1 MLNYVYQHEGVKNMK
16 TIPIKKYLSLVVF
29 AASVG
34 LLTGCSQNTA
44 TITEKASVITITAEE
59 AKNMMDQEDSIII
72 VDVRTQEEYD
82 AGYIEG
88 AVLIPDFDIEAKAES
103 LLPDKDATILIYCRS
118 GRRSAL
124 AAQKLVELGYQ
135 NIYDFGGIIDWNYDI
150 VLP

>member
-1 MLNYVYQHEGVKNMK
+1 MKIISVKRS
-16 TIPIKKYLSLVVF
+16 LSLLLF
-29 AASVG
+29 ATSLG
-34 LLTGCSQNTA
+34 LLTGCSQNTV
-44 TITEKASVITITAEE
+44 TNTEKASVITITSEE
-59 AKNMMDQEDSIII
+59 AKNMMDQEDSLII

-88 AVLIPDFDIEAKAES
+88 AVLIPDFDIETKAES
-103 LLPDKDATILIYCRS
+103 LLPDKDATILVYCRS

>member
-1 MLNYVYQHEGVKNMK
+1 MKIISVKRS
-16 TIPIKKYLSLVVF
+16 LSILLF
-29 AASVG
+29 ATSLG
-34 LLTGCSQNTA
+34 LLTGCSQNTV
-44 TITEKASVITITAEE
+44 TNTEKASVITITSEE
-59 AKNMMDQEDSIII
+59 AKNMMDQEDSLII

>member
-1 MLNYVYQHEGVKNMK
+1 MKIISVKR
-16 TIPIKKYLSLVVF
+16 SLFLLVF
-29 AASVG
+29 ATSLG
-34 LLTGCSQNTA
+34 LLTGCSQNTV
-44 TITEKASVITITAEE
+44 TNTEKTSVITTEKASVITITSEE
-59 AKNMMDQEDSIII
+59 AKKMMDQEDSLII

-88 AVLIPDFDIEAKAES
+88 AVLIPDFDIETKAES
-103 LLPDKDATILIYCRS
+103 LLPDKDATILVYCRS
-118 GRRSAL
+118 GRRSAI

>member
-1 MLNYVYQHEGVKNMK
+1 MKIISVKRS
-16 TIPIKKYLSLVVF
+16 LSLLVF
-29 AASVG
+29 ATSLS
-34 LLTGCSQNTA
+34 LLTGCSQNTV
-44 TITEKASVITITAEE
+44 TNTEKASVITITSEE
-59 AKNMMDQEDSIII
+59 AKNMMDQEDSLII

-88 AVLIPDFDIEAKAES
+88 AVLIPDFDIETKAES
-103 LLPDKDATILIYCRS
+103 LLPDKDATILVYCRS

>member
-1 MLNYVYQHEGVKNMK
+1 MKIISVKRS
-16 TIPIKKYLSLVVF
+16 LSLLLF
-29 AASVG
+29 ATFLG
-34 LLTGCSQNTA
+34 LLTGCSQNTV
-44 TITEKASVITITAEE
+44 TNTEKASVITITSEE
-59 AKNMMDQEDSIII
+59 AKNMMDQEDSLII

-103 LLPDKDATILIYCRS
+103 LLPDKDATILVYCRS

>member
-1 MLNYVYQHEGVKNMK
+1 MKIISVKRS
-16 TIPIKKYLSLVVF
+16 LSLLVF
-29 AASVG
+29 ATSLG
-34 LLTGCSQNTA
+34 LLTGCSQNTV
-44 TITEKASVITITAEE
+44 TNTEKTSVITTEKASVITITSEE
-59 AKNMMDQEDSIII
+59 AKKMMDQEDSLII

-88 AVLIPDFDIEAKAES
+88 AVLIPDFDIDTKAES
-103 LLPDKDATILIYCRS
+103 LLPDKDATILVYCRS
-118 GRRSAL
+118 GRRSAI

>member
-1 MLNYVYQHEGVKNMK
+1 MKIISVKR
-16 TIPIKKYLSLVVF
+16 SLFLLVF
-29 AASVG
+29 ATSLG
-34 LLTGCSQNTA
+34 LLTGCSQNTV
-44 TITEKASVITITAEE
+44 TTTTEKASVITITSEE
-59 AKNMMDQEDSIII
+59 AKNMMDQEDSLII

-88 AVLIPDFDIEAKAES
+88 AVLIPDFDIETKAES
-103 LLPDKDATILIYCRS
+103 LLPDKDATILVYCRS

>member
-1 MLNYVYQHEGVKNMK
+1 MKIISVKK
-16 TIPIKKYLSLVVF
+16 SLSLLLF
-29 AASVG
+29 ATSLG
-34 LLTGCSQNTA
+34 LLTGCSQNTVTNTENA
-44 TITEKASVITITAEE
+44 SVTTTENASVTTITSEE

-88 AVLIPDFDIEAKAES
+88 AVLIPDFDIEATAES
-103 LLPDKDATILIYCRS
+103 LLPDKDATILVYCRS

>member
-1 MLNYVYQHEGVKNMK
+1 MK
-16 TIPIKKYLSLVVF
+16 IISAKRSLFLLVF
-29 AASVG
+29 AASLG
-34 LLTGCSQNTA
+34 LLTGCSQNTV
-44 TITEKASVITITAEE
+44 TTTTEKASVITMTSEE
-59 AKNMMDQEDSIII
+59 AKNMMDQEDSLII

-88 AVLIPDFDIEAKAES
+88 AVLIPDFDIETKAES
-103 LLPDKDATILIYCRS
+103 LLPDKDATILVYCRS

>member
-1 MLNYVYQHEGVKNMK
+1 MKIISVKRS
-16 TIPIKKYLSLVVF
+16 LSLLVF
-29 AASVG
+29 ATSLG
-34 LLTGCSQNTA
+34 LLTGCSQNTVTNTENA
-44 TITEKASVITITAEE
+44 SVTTTENASVTTITSEE

-88 AVLIPDFDIEAKAES
+88 AVLIPDFDIETKAES
-103 LLPDKDATILIYCRS
+103 LLPDKDATILVYCRS

>member
-1 MLNYVYQHEGVKNMK
+1 MKIISVKK
-16 TIPIKKYLSLVVF
+16 SLSLLML
-29 AASVG
+29 ATSLG

-44 TITEKASVITITAEE
+44 TNTEKASVITITSEE
-59 AKNMMDQEDSIII
+59 AKNMMDQEDSLII
-72 VDVRTQEEYD
+72 VDVRTQEEYNT
-82 AGYIEG
+82 GYIEG

-103 LLPDKDATILIYCRS
+103 LLPDKDATILVYCRS

>member
-1 MLNYVYQHEGVKNMK
+1 MKIISVKRS
-16 TIPIKKYLSLVVF
+16 LSLLVF
-29 AASVG
+29 ATSLG
-34 LLTGCSQNTA
+34 LLTGCSQNTV
-44 TITEKASVITITAEE
+44 TNTEKTSVITTEKASVITITSEE
-59 AKNMMDQEDSIII
+59 AKKMMDQEDSLII

-88 AVLIPDFDIEAKAES
+88 AVLIPDFDIETKAES
-103 LLPDKDATILIYCRS
+103 LLPDKDATILVYCRS